1 MRVRWRP
8 AVAAAVV
15 VGAVVSCSSSAPAPA
30 PVLGAELAD
39 KVTVDGVYR
48 HLVELQKIADANDGN
63 RADGTPGHQASVDYL
78 ARLLRDR
85 GFDVQTPEFRR
96 LSGSRGGKPA
106 LTVSGRDHRV
116 EQASLLTTTPPGGLR
131 ARTLRPGRPAG
142 CTVADYGSVSVK
154 GAIAVVDDSGCSIV
168 AKQNVALAEG
178 AVGMLVVSRASP
190 TKPVGAP
197 PSLFSPGYYNNLTVP
212 VGIVDPA
219 ADAALRRTDAP
230 VTLLLD
236 NEPVMTTSRNVIA
249 QTKSGDPGNVILAGA
264 HLDSVRSGPGIND
277 NGSGV
282 AAVLETALQLGPEP
296 TAGNAVR
303 FAFWGSEE
311 ISADGSTSY
320 VRSLTEEQ
328 VDGIALYLN
337 FDMIASPNAGYF
349 TDDGDQSAQTSPVAA
364 GVPDGSAGIERTL
377 AGRLNLA
384 GVRPADLPLGR
395 NTDYAPFL
403 AAGIPVGGVT
413 TGSSQLKTEVQSRL
427 WGGRAGAAFD
437 PNYHTSRD
445 TIDNVDRDALGIM
458 AATAA
463 FAVGT
468 YAQSTDGVNGVP
480 PPGQRARRVP

>member
-1 MRVRWRP
+1 MRIRWRP
-8 AVAAAVV
+8 AVAAALAVS
-15 VGAVVSCSSSAPAPA
+15 AVVSCSSSAPAPA
-30 PVLGAELAD
+30 PALGPELAD
-39 KVTVDGVYR
+39 KVTLDGVYR

-85 GFDVQTPEFRR
+85 GFEVQTPEFQR

-131 ARTLRPGRPAG
+131 ALTLRPGRPAG
-142 CTVADYGSVSVK
+142 CTVADYGAVSVE

-168 AKQNVALAEG
+168 DKQTAALAEG

-197 PSLFSPGYYNNLTVP
+197 PSLFSPGYYNHLTVP
-212 VGIVDPA
+212 VGIVDPT

-230 VTLLLD
+230 VTLVLD

-249 QTKSGDPGNVILAGA
+249 QTRSGDSGNVVAVGA

-296 TAGNAVR
+296 AAGNAVR

-311 ISADGSTSY
+311 ISTDGSTNY
-320 VRSLTEEQ
+320 VRSLTGEQ
-328 VDGIALYLN
+328 LDDIALYLN

-349 TDDGDQSAQTSPVAA
+349 TDDGDQSAQPGPEIDAA
-364 GVPDGSAGIERTL
+364 PDGSAGIERTL

-384 GVRPADLPLGR
+384 GVRPADVPLGR

-403 AAGIPVGGVT
+403 AAGIPIGGLT
-413 TGSSQLKTEVQSRL
+413 TGSSQPKTQVQKRL
-427 WGGRAGAAFD
+427 WGGRAGVAFD
-437 PNYHTSRD
+437 PGYHTGRD

-458 AATAA
+458 AAAVA

-480 PPGQRARRVP
+480 PRDQRHRRTP